1 MEFAVPFA
9 LVGVLLIVLRRPISR
24 LMLEWRNLFPPK
36 LRNPETRAGEVLIA
50 LLGCFAL
57 ALSVIAVLYS

>member
-1 MEFAVPFA
+1 MEVAVPFA

-24 LMLEWRNLFPPK
+24 LMLEWRSLFPPK
-36 LRNPETRAGEVLIA
+36 LRNPESRAGEVLIA